1 MKKLRLLL
9 LVEYYSHIGG
19 GSRVRVSHIGG
30 GSLNDIMDVSVDI
43 GRVNKSNSG
52 TWQLALRE

>member
-1 MKKLRLLL
+1 MLLLLNMKKLRLLL
-9 LVEYYSHIGG
+9 LVEYY
-19 GSRVRVSHIGG
+19 SHIGG